1 MDIQRTQSIH
11 FRLVLFI
18 TIITLFEHVLVGCQC
33 MVSSTVIS
41 LISCV
46 TYVTYFIKEILRIKW
61 DLIIKDPTQTF
72 GIEIVGDF
80 LLLVNIL
87 IFIKINKFNDSNNL
101 VIYACIFWIVL
112 FAIKFIQFIKS
123 ILYKDRKKF
132 FFFIVIYLAL
142 SMFSKEN
149 QEILTIVTTLITV
162 VFGRIVLKNI
172 FSNQIDG
179 YNKNKGMSEGA
190 MLDRLEYRIAMANI
204 QLIVAQVI
212 IFLTESIR
220 DKCVY
225 KWILQ
230 KLAICDSLFIGLI
243 RLFILTF
250 IYIFFVSKYG
260 KNFKEK
266 VFNLLIKE

>member
-1 MDIQRTQSIH
+1 MDIQRKQAIH
-11 FRLVLFI
+11 FRMVLVLTLI
-18 TIITLFEHVLVGCQC
+18 SLFECALIGCKC

-72 GIEIVGDF
+72 GIEIVGDL

-123 ILYKDRKKF
+123 ICCKDREKLF
-132 FFFIVIYLAL
+132 FFTVIYLAL

-149 QEILTIVTTLITV
+149 QEIITIVTTLITV

-172 FSNQIDG
+172 FANEIDG
-179 YNKNKGMSEGA
+179 YKKKSTMSEGA

-204 QLIVAQVI
+204 QLIVAQII

-220 DKCVY
+220 NKCVY
-225 KWILQ
+225 KRILE
-230 KLAICDSLFIGLI
+230 KLAVCDSLFIGFIRFIILI
-243 RLFILTF
+243 I
-250 IYIFFVSKYG
+250 IYIFFVSKCG
-260 KNFKEK
+260 KHFKER